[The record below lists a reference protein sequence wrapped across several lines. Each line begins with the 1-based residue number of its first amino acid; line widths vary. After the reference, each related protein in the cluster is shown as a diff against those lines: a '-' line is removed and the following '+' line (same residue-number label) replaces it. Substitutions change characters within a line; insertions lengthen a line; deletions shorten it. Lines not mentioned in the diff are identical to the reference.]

1 MVGPNRICSECKS
14 EMLLDRVVENTG
26 EKTFWYACVN
36 PKCRE
41 YGKSYTATGQE
52 NKSTIKSRE

>member
-14 EMLLDRVVENTG
+14 EMLLDKVVENSG
-26 EKTFWYACVN
+26 EKTFWYTCVN

-41 YGKSYTATGQE
+41 YGKSYTDMGLEEAT
-52 NKSTIKSRE
+52 TIKNRE